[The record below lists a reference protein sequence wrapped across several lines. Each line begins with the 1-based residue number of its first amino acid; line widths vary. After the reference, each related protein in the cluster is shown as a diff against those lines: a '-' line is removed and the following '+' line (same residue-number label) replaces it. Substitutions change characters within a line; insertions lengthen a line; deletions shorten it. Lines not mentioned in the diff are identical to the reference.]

1 METFLKVNNV
11 IHKNG
16 PIKKNRDEKHLND
29 KKQSRAYLWLS

>member
-1 METFLKVNNV
+1 METFLKVNYI
-11 IHKNG
+11 IHKIT